1 MDILA
6 KEDYCYVAMPDSS
19 DVINSWHYTVPALS
33 ATDIIGAKMAIVEQS
48 CVDLKA

>member
-1 MDILA
+1 MDEPA
-6 KEDYCYVAMPDSS
+6 KEDYCYAAIPDSS